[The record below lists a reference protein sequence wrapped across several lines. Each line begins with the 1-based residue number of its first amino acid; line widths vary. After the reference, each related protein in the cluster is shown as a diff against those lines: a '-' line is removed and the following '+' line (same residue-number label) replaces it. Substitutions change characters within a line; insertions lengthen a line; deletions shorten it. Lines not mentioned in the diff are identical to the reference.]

1 MATAVGL
8 DENLE
13 ITHRARKILF
23 TPQSMQLEKAV
34 LTSPFTPSTSQPLS
48 VDPSSNST
56 AFPDELAYSL
66 IETKSG
72 SFGYLRIR
80 SFNVVDYVS
89 FVGEVIRILEMMPR
103 SGLVIDVRGNPGG
116 NILAGE
122 SLLQLFTDKKITPE
136 LFHFRNTQMIGDLAK
151 LDYLKQWRN
160 SIDLSLST
168 GSVMSQGQP
177 ISVEV
182 NTIGRKY
189 YGKSIL
195 LTDSAC
201 YSTTDIFAAGYQD
214 HEIGTILGYDNTTGA
229 GGANV
234 WTIELLRQQWPEA
247 AGPNPFIPLP
257 RGISMRVALRQSSRC
272 GVNSGLP
279 LEDLGAISD
288 QRAYRTQRDVFENDA
303 DLLDLACQI
312 LKSQS

>member
-1 MATAVGL
+1 
-8 DENLE
+8 
-13 ITHRARKILF
+13 
-23 TPQSMQLEKAV
+23 
-34 LTSPFTPSTSQPLS
+34 
-48 VDPSSNST
+48 
-56 AFPDELAYSL
+56 
-66 IETKSG
+66 
-72 SFGYLRIR
+72 
-80 SFNVVDYVS
+80 
-89 FVGEVIRILEMMPR
+89 MMPR